1 MRPVGICSV
10 PGCPEDAET
19 NGKCSKCLAEVR
31 QRTDRRRG
39 GGRAR
44 GYDKKWAR
52 TRRRYLETNPV
63 CEEHDCT
70 EEATDVHHR
79 DGLGPKGP
87 RGHDPANLQALCHS
101 HHSQVTALEQP
112 GGFNAR

>member
-1 MRPVGICSV
+1 MKPVGICNV

-19 NGKCSKCLAEVR
+19 NGKCSKCLADVR

-52 TRRRYLETNPV
+52 TRGAYLYRHPT
-63 CEEHDCT
+63 CEEHGCEKD
-70 EEATDVHHR
+70 ATDVHHK
-79 DGLGPKGP
+79 DGRGPNGP
-87 RGHDPANLQALCHS
+87 NGHKWANLEALCHS
-101 HHSQVTALEQP
+101 HHSKRTALEQP